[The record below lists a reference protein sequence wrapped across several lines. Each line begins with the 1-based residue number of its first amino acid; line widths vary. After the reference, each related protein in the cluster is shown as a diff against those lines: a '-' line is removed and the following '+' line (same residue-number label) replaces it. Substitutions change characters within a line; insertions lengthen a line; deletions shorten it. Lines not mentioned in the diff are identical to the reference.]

1 MNPEDT
7 NDQAAKDF
15 LMDFAERKKLL
26 SSPDEII
33 QKLGPDR
40 WIDTWKNKVVGMP
53 RMDVGSPERY
63 PAYMG

>member
-1 MNPEDT
+1 
-7 NDQAAKDF
+7 
-15 LMDFAERKKLL
+15 MDFAERKKLL